1 LGVLAPFDE
10 PVVPEVEP
18 EVSPENLL
26 PKSQG
31 AFMSALNYIGRFGQ
45 VGKNLAMLDFE
56 GAARQGAD
64 ILGDTVDSVLPGDWI
79 PEASRAQDYKT
90 GSDVM
95 GISKEWQ
102 EEHPLLNIAASLPLD
117 LILDPLTFTG
127 LGVAGQ
133 IGKTAAKT
141 AQAANAGRKALSFG
155 ISAKRAVEIPGSARA
170 LESTGKALSAGF
182 KKIPGHEEF
191 AAGAGKLWHGV
202 KRATGNLTPDREVAD
217 LVAKA
222 GAKGST
228 TAQAATGYGASELGQ
243 VAEDIQ
249 LKTLLLLNDVAGE
262 AGNAKVLGVRPGTVS
277 FGTRAEQLDLID
289 RRLAKLPWDDGTKA
303 SVREEAIKNSDF
315 YRQQWEQGVGDT
327 TFSQP
332 EMWQNSAGRPVEQT
346 LVKGLHGEE
355 VARVARNKKIAGT
368 AVKNLDAKAARYQA
382 KVQEL
387 EPLYNTSA
395 NEALAASTRAEELF
409 DLLPNLNAQKKAM
422 DALDAKITRWQGATD
437 ALGGMMNSSQLRNG
451 QLVAKF
457 TAARATVA
465 KAAEAFAVYKKAA
478 ASAAA
483 PEVLEPLRQAAKEAA
498 QGAGWSQGDLF
509 DVAKAGEFGF
519 LEETYKVWQAARQE
533 SSVARAAFNQ
543 ARKEGVDAVEAKR
556 LLKEYQVKKELADA
570 ARRSLKTLRPRLS
583 ESNLY
588 DNKIAGRLA
597 TKQGKLRELRIMM
610 QQFEDPDIARL
621 GQMTKT
627 AYKQSGIESAATAG
641 ASRAF
646 NRLNRAKDKLADIG
660 DRKSTIESSM
670 ANLADAP
677 GLEQFAASQGYKYGT
692 LPKEMAPL
700 DFTPRTWT
708 KEELAALA
716 AQGSKLGDNASLPDL
731 LKSRTLDT
739 PEKFADYYNDL
750 SNVLESDLASMA
762 GRYGE
767 QLGRAARTAY
777 LGKALVPAFK
787 ALSDPGSRSALN
799 GVVDAMRQA
808 GKHDNADVLEV
819 AIHGLPPREG
829 IFTILAIANRYFKQ
843 GATGGV
849 FVPKPAFTL
858 RNLISS
864 PIQTL
869 ANPEARAAAWQM
881 VKNIPRDFIES
892 FQDGFRALGIP
903 KMGESRFAPI
913 QAAIKASGGSR
924 EKMLAAIT
932 DPEMRLAVEHG
943 VLDSGF
949 ISTEQMQA
957 AVAKAGNIKDWS
969 NWKDWPS
976 DVVKGSEQRM
986 RFGLFRKL
994 LAEGHDASNAAR
1006 ITTDSLYDYAYA
1018 SSLNRA
1024 LRDIIPFGQFMF
1036 KAIPQQ
1042 AKFLAEQP
1050 AVAVGLESLVGER
1063 NNKDQVFPYQEGRV
1077 NIPLGK
1083 DNEGDPVFASG
1094 LGLPVEALNALPNPS
1109 ANPLEF
1115 GRQIGR
1121 NVVGASQPLLKSAL
1135 SIAFGVDPYFG
1146 NSYGSYSRLPGNI
1159 EGGKLGSAYNM
1170 AAGTGLATPITEP
1183 LRLIGKVADDRQ
1195 TPGQKALDLLTGMNV
1210 SSVNQDKAL
1219 QQRLTEYLRR
1229 NPDASSM
1236 EILHA
1241 KSNDPKT
1248 VQLIKELNAAK
1259 ARIKERRKAKDP

>member
-1 LGVLAPFDE
+1 VPSGLDSLAALYATPKERKPRRVQDDLGVLAPFDE
-10 PVVPEVEP
+10 LVVPEVEP

-117 LILDPLTFTG
+117 LLLDPLTFTG

-133 IGKTAAKT
+133 IGKTAAKG

-155 ISAKRAVEIPGSARA
+155 VPFTKRAVEIPGSAQA

-228 TAQAATGYGASELGQ
+228 TAQAATGAAVETFKDIPL
-243 VAEDIQ
+243 DIQ
-249 LKTLLLLNDVAGE
+249 RRAIETIRGVSSEVTQGTYTDLGI
-262 AGNAKVLGVRPGTVS
+262 NAPSKFLAKP
-277 FGTRAEQLDLID
+277 EQMAVYEQ
-289 RRLAKLPWDDGTKA
+289 RLAALPWDDATKA
-303 SVREEAIKNSDF
+303 AVRDVINKADDFTRTQFTQAVDDKVFSLPGVDGLSSSRATKELEQAPADYFTGRYLDPAEEAAAVP
-315 YRQQWEQGVGDT
+315 GVTSGKPIGST
-327 TFSQP
+327 P
-332 EMWQNSAGRPVEQT
+332 NV
-346 LVKGLHGEE
+346 VKGKEITSSADLATYLNDTGKTLEADIPKILGQYGESMG
-355 VARVARNKKIAGT
+355 R
-368 AVKNLDAKAARYQA
+368 AVKQA
-382 KVQEL
+382 
-387 EPLYNTSA
+387 
-395 NEALAASTRAEELF
+395 
-409 DLLPNLNAQKKAM
+409 
-422 DALDAKITRWQGATD
+422 
-437 ALGGMMNSSQLRNG
+437 ALG
-451 QLVAKF
+451 
-457 TAARATVA
+457 
-465 KAAEAFAVYKKAA
+465 E
-478 ASAAA
+478 
-483 PEVLEPLRQAAKEAA
+483 
-498 QGAGWSQGDLF
+498 
-509 DVAKAGEFGF
+509 
-519 LEETYKVWQAARQE
+519 
-533 SSVARAAFNQ
+533 
-543 ARKEGVDAVEAKR
+543 
-556 LLKEYQVKKELADA
+556 
-570 ARRSLKTLRPRLS
+570 
-583 ESNLY
+583 
-588 DNKIAGRLA
+588 RLA
-597 TKQGKLRELRIMM
+597 
-610 QQFEDPDIARL
+610 PD
-621 GQMTKT
+621 T
-627 AYKQSGIESAATAG
+627 
-641 ASRAF
+641 
-646 NRLNRAKDKLADIG
+646 
-660 DRKSTIESSM
+660 
-670 ANLADAP
+670 
-677 GLEQFAASQGYKYGT
+677 
-692 LPKEMAPL
+692 
-700 DFTPRTWT
+700 
-708 KEELAALA
+708 
-716 AQGSKLGDNASLPDL
+716 
-731 LKSRTLDT
+731 
-739 PEKFADYYNDL
+739 
-750 SNVLESDLASMA
+750 
-762 GRYGE
+762 
-767 QLGRAARTAY
+767 
-777 LGKALVPAFK
+777 FK
-787 ALSDPGSRSALN
+787 ALSDPGSRRALK
-799 GVVDAMRQA
+799 GVVDTLRQA
-808 GKHDNADVLEV
+808 GKHDNADVLDV
-819 AIHGLPPREG
+819 AINGLPAREG
-829 IFTILAIANRYFKQ
+829 IFTMLATANRFFKQ
-843 GATGGV
+843 GATGGA

-864 PIQTL
+864 PLQTL

-881 VKNIPRDFIES
+881 AKNIPRDFIES
-892 FQDGFRALGIP
+892 FQDGFRTLGIP

-957 AVAKAGNIKDWS
+957 AVAKAGNIKDWR

-994 LAEGHDASNAAR
+994 MAEGNDASNAAR

-1018 SSLNRA
+1018 SSLNRS
-1024 LRDIIPFGQFMF
+1024 LRDLIPFGQFMF

-1229 NPDASSM
+1229 NPDVSIM